1 MAGASIR
8 IDDREVLEALKRL
21 EQAGGDLTAAFSTIG
36 EKLLRSHRERFNQQR
51 DPEGKPWAPL
61 SPKYR
66 ARKKRNQD
74 KTLVLYGYL
83 SSLLRYQVGA
93 GGTRLE
99 LGTDRVYG
107 ATHQFGDP
115 KRNIPARPYLGLTDD
130 DRRMI
135 LEVFNDHH
143 RRALEG

>member
-1 MAGASIR
+1 MAGASTR
-8 IDDREVLEALKRL
+8 IDDREVLDALKRL
-21 EQAGGDLTAAFSTIG
+21 ERAGGDLTAAFTVIG
-36 EKLLRSHRERFNQQR
+36 EKLLRTHKERFSQQR

-61 SPKYR
+61 SPGYR

-74 KTLVLYGYL
+74 KILVLYGYL
-83 SSLLRYQVGA
+83 SGLLRYQVGA

-115 KRNIPARPYLGLTDD
+115 RRNIPARPFIGLSDD

-135 LEVFNDHH
+135 LEVVQDHH
-143 RRALEG
+143 RRALGG

>member
-8 IDDREVLEALKRL
+8 IDDREVIEALKRL
-21 EQAGGDLTAAFSTIG
+21 EQAGGDLTAAFNVIG
-36 EKLLRSHRERFNQQR
+36 NKLLRTHKERFNQQR

-74 KTLVLYGYL
+74 KILVLHGYL
-83 SSLLRYQVGA
+83 SGLLRYQAGA
-93 GGTRLE
+93 DRLE
-99 LGTDRVYG
+99 LGTDRIQG

-115 KRNIPARPYLGLTDD
+115 KRNIPARPFLGLSDD

-135 LEVFNDHH
+135 LEVIQSHY
-143 RRALEG
+143 RRALGG

>member
-1 MAGASIR
+1 MAGASTS
-8 IDDREVLEALKRL
+8 IDDREVIEALKRL
-21 EQAGGDLTAAFSTIG
+21 EQAGGDLTAAFNVIG
-36 EKLLRSHRERFNQQR
+36 EKLLRTHKERFNQQR

-83 SSLLRYQVGA
+83 SGLLRYQVGA

-115 KRNIPARPYLGLTDD
+115 RRNVPARPYLGLSED
-130 DRRMI
+130 DRGMI
-135 LEVFNDHH
+135 LEVIQDHYQ
-143 RRALEG
+143 RALGG

>member
-1 MAGASIR
+1 MAGASTS
-8 IDDREVLEALKRL
+8 IDDREVIEALKRL
-21 EQAGGDLTAAFSTIG
+21 EQAGGDLTASFTVIG
-36 EKLLRSHRERFNQQR
+36 EKLLRTHKERFNQQR

-74 KTLVLYGYL
+74 KTLVLYRYL
-83 SSLLRYQVGA
+83 SGLLRYQVGA

-115 KRNIPARPYLGLTDD
+115 RRNITARPFLGLSDD

-135 LEVFNDHH
+135 LEVIQGHY
-143 RRALEG
+143 RRALGG

>member
-8 IDDREVLEALKRL
+8 IDDREVLEALRRL
-21 EQAGGDLTAAFSTIG
+21 EQAGGDLTAAFSVIG
-36 EKLLRSHRERFNQQR
+36 EKLLRSHRERFNRQR
-51 DPEGKPWAPL
+51 DPQGKPWAPL

-74 KTLVLYGYL
+74 KILVLRGYL
-83 SSLLRYQVGA
+83 SGLLRYQA
-93 GGTRLE
+93 GGSRLE

-115 KRNIPARPYLGLTDD
+115 KRNIPARPFLGLSEE
-130 DRRMI
+130 DRGMV
-135 LEVFNDHH
+135 LEVLQDHY
-143 RRALEG
+143 RRALGG